1 MKKNFGLASLFLVAL
16 PMLTGCGKSNPILI
30 WVGTESQE
38 FYQTKLDEYVANY
51 NATNDKKFPYAIE
64 VKGVDTGSAAA
75 TFLDDT
81 EAGADIF
88 TVAHDNL
95 GKLIAGSSGI
105 SPITDT
111 SLLAQ
116 IAADNPDTF
125 QNVIKGKVSGTEY
138 TFGVPYIAQSL
149 ILYYNKAYLNATDV
163 ETWEGIWAKAVT
175 HQKQALSLTGT
186 DGFNNSFLLL
196 ARNVAD
202 DSTSLQLY
210 EDASFDNCFATGDD
224 TVSKLKWG
232 QRFFTGAYGARVPS
246 SSGWEVELKDELS
259 LSVIGGAWHYNAAL
273 SSLGA
278 DNLGIAILP
287 RFTITEADAYGTSV
301 AGTVYQSG
309 SFTDTKMLVMKKGS
323 TKADYLQ
330 GILKFMSSKEIQ
342 EQSFEE
348 CANLPAYKNALEEF
362 EAMSAD
368 TMEAQLARCQTEM
381 FSHGIPQPFG
391 ANSKFNVYYYSK
403 GAPELIAAILQNT
416 GNAYST
422 DQAILDE
429 LVVIERVW
437 KTGNKEAA

>member
-1 MKKNFGLASLFLVAL
+1 MKKIFGLAALFLVSL
-16 PMLTGCGKSNPILI
+16 PMLTGCGKADPIVI
-30 WVGTESQE
+30 WVGTESEE
-38 FYQTKLDEYVANY
+38 FYQTKLDEYVVSY
-51 NATNDKKFPYAIE
+51 NAANEKAFPYAID

-105 SPITDT
+105 SPITDAG
-111 SLLAQ
+111 LLTQ
-116 IAADNPDTF
+116 IAADNPSTF
-125 QNVIKGKVSGTEY
+125 TEVIKGTVSGTEY

-149 ILYYNKAYLNATDV
+149 ILYYNKQYLTATDV
-163 ETWEGIWAKAVT
+163 ETWEGIWAKAVLNE
-175 HQKQALSLTGT
+175 KDSLSLTGA

-196 ARNVAD
+196 ARNVD
-202 DSTSLQLY
+202 GDSTSLQLY
-210 EDASFDNCFATGDD
+210 EDAVQENCFATGDD

-232 QRFFTGAYGARVPS
+232 QRFFTGAHGAHVPS
-246 SSGWEVELKDELS
+246 SSGWEIELKDELT

-273 SSLGA
+273 SSLGEE
-278 DNLGIAILP
+278 NLGIAILP

-323 TKADYLQ
+323 AKADYLQ
-330 GILKFMSSKEIQ
+330 GIMKFMSSKEIQ

-348 CANLPAYKNALEEF
+348 CANLPAYKNALAEF
-362 EAMSAD
+362 DAMSAD
-368 TMEAQLARCQTEM
+368 TLEAQLARCQTEM

-391 ANSKFNVYYYSK
+391 AQSKFNVYYYSK

-422 DQAILDE
+422 DTAIYDE
-429 LVVIERVW
+429 LVIVERIW
-437 KTGNKEAA
+437 KTGNKDAV